1 MHTASASGS
10 CGIGFVCAIKGT
22 RSHAV
27 VQWGVEALANL
38 THRGAIGADGKTGD
52 GAGVLTQ
59 IPRELFAREI
69 RDAGFHPPEGDLAV
83 GVFFLYAER
92 RKEIEQILA
101 GHGLVSLGWRQV
113 PTRDDALGRS
123 SRATK
128 PAIMHLLLDTAA
140 VSPQKREVHLYLARR
155 AIERKLGKEVYV
167 SSLSSKTIV
176 YKGLLMANRLAD
188 FYPDLTR
195 RDYESA
201 FCIFHQRFSTNTS
214 PEWNMSQPFRVLAH
228 NGEINTI
235 QGNRNWMLTLEH
247 DIRHE
252 LLGDDA
258 KLLSP
263 LVSLEE
269 SDSASLDRI
278 VELLVL
284 SGLPAAHAINR
295 CVPPAWEHA
304 PLSEEARAFF
314 QYQSF
319 LMRPWDGPAAL
330 VFSDDD
336 TVGAHL
342 DRNGLRPLR
351 YTVTGDD
358 ILIIGSETGMIDLGN
373 REVREKGRLGPGE
386 TLLVDL
392 TRGELR
398 RTEEIIEELAKQKP
412 YNEWIRKHLVWIK
425 GSTVISPRLDGDL
438 LRQQV
443 AFGYTEEELR
453 NQLRAMAETGREMTF
468 SMGDDTPLPPLAEKP
483 QLLFRY
489 FKQRFSQV
497 TNPPIDYIRERSV
510 MSLRMNAGYKR
521 NFLHEKPE
529 SARRVQL
536 DSPLL
541 LESTLKEIEKQTT
554 ITFERIPT
562 TFSCSASLPFL
573 SDALRS
579 LQNTV
584 INAAKRGIEL
594 VILSDID
601 ITRRHAALPSL
612 LALSAAF
619 KALQRERL
627 ANRTSIVVETGE
639 ARDIHHVAC
648 LIGYG
653 ATAVYPWLVFRTLY
667 DLCSRGEI
675 ALPFEQ
681 AALNYKRAVEDGL
694 LKVMARMGIST
705 LNSYHGAQLFDS
717 ICLNR
722 EVVNEFFTRTPVS
735 IEADGLNEIEGSLL
749 IRHNNGYEVQEP
761 VLEYGGELRHR
772 REGEWHSWSAPT
784 VIAMNRFIK
793 SPGEETYRS
802 YSRTAAERPVYLRD
816 LLSYKRGNP
825 VPLKEVEPEESI
837 LKRFF
842 SGAMSVGALSPEAHE
857 TIAEAC
863 NRLGI
868 RSNSGEGGED
878 PVRYGGIRNSAIKQI
893 ASGRFGVTPAYI
905 ASARELE
912 IKIAQGAKPGEGGHL
927 PAAKVTPY
935 IAMLRHCKPY
945 IPLISPPPHH
955 DIYSIEDLAQLINDL
970 KEVNPEA
977 KVCVKLV
984 AEAGV
989 GTIAA
994 GVAKAYADIVQ
1005 ISGCEGGTGA
1015 SPIGSIKC
1023 AGNYWE
1029 TGLSETQRVL
1039 MENGLRQRIR
1049 VRVDGGIR
1057 TGRDVVIAA
1066 LLGAEEFGFGTA
1078 TMVAC
1083 GCVLARQCHLNT
1095 CPKGI
1100 TSQDERLRG
1109 KFSGRVEG
1117 VLRYFTAVAHEVREI
1132 LSRMGVRSLGEIIGN
1147 TALLHTAPAGPH
1159 PAARRIRLNASFGAY
1174 PGGPKT
1180 CSQERNDNPTLHLSL
1195 NRRLVEDLLPFIEKA
1210 EGVEREYV
1218 IRNVDR
1224 SIPASLNY
1232 HISLRYRD
1240 AGLPDTTLRL
1250 TFRGTAGQSFGAF
1263 NHRGL
1268 SLTLIGEANDY
1279 VGKGM
1284 FGGRI
1289 VIRPSSG
1296 RDAHRKVIVGNTV
1309 LYGAIGGEFFAA
1321 GKAGERFG
1329 VRNSGAIAVVEG
1341 AGHHLCE
1348 YMTRGT
1354 VVVLGDTGD
1363 NIGAGMTGG
1372 AIYWYD
1378 EFGRAGEKM
1387 NRYYVTASGI
1397 ATEGEANELKLLLEK
1412 HYRYTES
1419 ARARALLADFET
1431 SLRHFVRIAPPAP

>member
-1 MHTASASGS
+1 MHTASSSGS
-10 CGIGFVCAIKGT
+10 CGIGFVCSLEGT

-27 VQWGVEALANL
+27 VQWGAEALANL

-69 RDAGFHPPEGDLAV
+69 THSGFRPPEGDLAV

-92 RKEIEQILA
+92 QREIEEVLA
-101 GHGLVSLGWRQV
+101 EQGFLPLGWREV
-113 PTRDDALGRS
+113 PTRDDALGQAAS
-123 SRATK
+123 ATK
-128 PAIMHLLLDTAA
+128 PAIRHLLLDTAP
-140 VSPQKREVHLYLARR
+140 VEPRQREARLYLARR
-155 AIERKLGKEVYV
+155 SLERKLGSEVYV
-167 SSLSSKTIV
+167 PSLSSKTIV

-195 RDYESA
+195 GDYESA

-214 PEWNMSQPFRVLAH
+214 PEWNMAQPFRALAH

-235 QGNRNWMLTLEH
+235 QGNRNWMLSLEH
-247 DIRHE
+247 EIRHE

-258 KLLSP
+258 QLLSP
-263 LVSLEE
+263 LVSSEE

-278 VELLVL
+278 VELLIL
-284 SGLPAAHAINR
+284 SGLSAAHAVNR

-304 PLSEEARAFF
+304 PLSERARAFF

-330 VFSDDD
+330 VFSDGD

-351 YTVTGDD
+351 YTVTGDGF
-358 ILIIGSETGMIDLGN
+358 LIVGSETGMIDFGE
-373 REVREKGRLGPGE
+373 RAVREKGRLGPGD
-386 TLLVDL
+386 TLLVDF
-392 TRGELR
+392 TEGRVR
-398 RTEEIIEELAKQKP
+398 HTEEIVEELARQKP
-412 YNEWIRKHLVWIK
+412 YHEWIREHLVWIK
-425 GSTVISPRLDGDL
+425 GGAVPAPRLDGEL
-438 LRQQV
+438 QRQQA

-453 NQLRAMAETGREMTF
+453 NQLRVMAETGREMTF
-468 SMGDDTPLPPLAEKP
+468 SMGDDTPLPPLAKRP
-483 QLLFRY
+483 PLLFRY

-497 TNPPIDYIRERSV
+497 TNPPIDYLRERSV
-510 MSLRMNAGYKR
+510 MSLRMNAGHKR
-521 NFLHEKPE
+521 NFLYEKPE
-529 SARRVQL
+529 SARRVQM

-541 LESTLKEIEKQTT
+541 LESTLRGVEKQTT

-562 TFSCSASLPFL
+562 TFSCTASLPFL

-579 LQNTV
+579 LQETV
-584 INAAKRGIEL
+584 INAARRGIEL

-601 ITRRHAALPSL
+601 ITRKHAALPSL
-612 LALSAAF
+612 LALSASF

-667 DLCSRGEI
+667 DLCSRGEL
-675 ALPFEQ
+675 ALSFEQ
-681 AALNYKRAVEDGL
+681 AALNYKRAVEEGL

-717 ICLNR
+717 LCLNR
-722 EVVNEFFTRTPVS
+722 EVVDEFFTRTPVS
-735 IEADGLNEIEGSLL
+735 IEADGLDEIEESLL
-749 IRHNNGYEVQEP
+749 LRHNSGYELQEP
-761 VLEYGGELRHR
+761 SLEYGGELRHR
-772 REGEWHSWSAPT
+772 KEGEWHAWSAPA
-784 VIAMNRFIK
+784 VIALNRFIA
-793 SPGEETYRS
+793 SPGVEAYRS

-816 LLSYKRGNP
+816 LLSYKGGTP
-825 VPLKEVEPEESI
+825 VPLEEVEAEQSI
-837 LKRFF
+837 LGRFF
-842 SGAMSVGALSPEAHE
+842 SGAMSIGALSPEAHE

-878 PVRYGGIRNSAIKQI
+878 PVRYGGITNSAIKQI

-905 ASARELE
+905 ASAQELE

-927 PAAKVTPY
+927 PASKVTPY
-935 IAMLRHCKPY
+935 IAMLRHCSPH

-970 KEVNPEA
+970 KEANPAA

-994 GVAKAYADIVQ
+994 GAAKAYADIVQ

-1029 TGLSETQRVL
+1029 TGLAETQRAL
-1039 MENGLRQRIR
+1039 MENGLRQRVR

-1057 TGRDVVIAA
+1057 TGRDVVVAA

-1095 CPKGI
+1095 CPRGI
-1100 TSQDERLRG
+1100 ATQDERLRR

-1117 VLRYFTAVAHEVREI
+1117 VMAYFTTVAREVRGI
-1132 LSRMGVRSLGEIIGN
+1132 LSRLGARSLGGIVGN
-1147 TALLHTAPAGPH
+1147 AALLRSAPEGLPPGAGRIR
-1159 PAARRIRLNASFGAY
+1159 PAAPFGVSTE
-1174 PGGPKT
+1174 GPKT
-1180 CSQERNDNPTLHLSL
+1180 CLQERNDNPTLHLSL
-1195 NRRLVEDLLPFIEKA
+1195 NRRLVEDLLPFIERA
-1210 EGVEREYV
+1210 EAVEREYA

-1232 HISLRYRD
+1232 HISLKYGD
-1240 AGLPDTTLRL
+1240 AGLPDETLRL
-1250 TFRGTAGQSFGAF
+1250 IFRGTAGQSFGAF
-1263 NHRGL
+1263 THRGL
-1268 SLTLIGEANDY
+1268 SLTLFGDANDY

-1289 VIRPSSG
+1289 VVRPLSG
-1296 RDAHRKVIVGNTV
+1296 REEHSQVIAGNTV
-1309 LYGAIGGEFFAA
+1309 LYGAVGGELFVA

-1329 VRNSGAIAVVEG
+1329 VRNSGAVAVVEG

-1348 YMTRGT
+1348 YMTRGA
-1354 VVVLGDTGD
+1354 VVVLGDAGY

-1378 EFGRAGEKM
+1378 ESGRAEEKI
-1387 NRYYVTASGI
+1387 NGAYVTSSAVT
-1397 ATEGEANELKLLLEK
+1397 AAEEAAELKLLMER
-1412 HYRYTES
+1412 HYRFTES
-1419 ARARALLADFET
+1419 SLVRALLADFGAAL
-1431 SLRHFVRIAPPAP
+1431 LRFVKIVPLTF